1 MMDLSFTSGRV
12 LVIGDV
18 MLDSYVHGSADRL
31 SPEAPVPV
39 LRWARD
45 QKVPGGAANVAAN
58 IAALGG
64 AVSLVGIVGDDEG
77 GAELEAALAA
87 FGDRISPAFLV
98 DHRRPTTVKLRLVA
112 GGQQLLRLDREDAA
126 PVSPELEARLI
137 ALVSEQIGAADVV
150 VLSDYRKGLLTDTLV
165 RHTVEACRAAN
176 RLLIVD
182 PKRRQFDIYR
192 GAGVLTP
199 NRRELA
205 EATGLPVDTNAEVEA
220 AGAVAAEATGAA
232 ILVTRSEK
240 GMSLIRAGQGAVHL
254 PTTAREV
261 FDVSGAGDTVVA
273 ALALAIAA
281 HVPLAQAMRI
291 ANASAGVVVRKHGT
305 ATLTRAELDRALK
318 AEGSHATEGAEVADL
333 SAAVRLRQLWREQA
347 MVVGF
352 TNGCFDI
359 LHPGHIRLLEEAAR
373 HCDRLIV
380 ALNSDASVRRLK
392 GPSRPI
398 QDELARARVMG
409 AISFVDA
416 VILFEEDTPL
426 EVIERLQPDLLVK
439 GSDYREDEVVGADTV
454 KLGGG
459 RVLLIDLAEGH
470 STSRLVARSRV

>member
-1 MMDLSFTSGRV
+1 MIGLSFTYGRV

-64 AVSLVGIVGDDEG
+64 QVSVVGIVGADQG

-87 FGDRISPAFLV
+87 FGGRISPAFLT
-98 DHRRPTTVKLRLVA
+98 DPRRPTTVKLRLVA
-112 GGQQLLRLDREDAA
+112 GGQQLLRLDREDAG
-126 PVSPELEARLI
+126 PISPALEAQLI
-137 ALVSEQIGAADVV
+137 ALVSEQIGRADAV
-150 VLSDYRKGLLTDTLV
+150 VLSDYRKGVLTDKLI
-165 RHTVEACRAAN
+165 RHTIEACRAAN

-182 PKRRQFDIYR
+182 PKRRFFDIYQ
-192 GAGVLTP
+192 GADVLTP
-199 NRRELA
+199 NRRELG
-205 EATGLPVDTNAEVEA
+205 EATGLPAETDEAVEA
-220 AGAVAAEATGAA
+220 AGAVAADATGAA

-240 GMSLIRAGQGAVHL
+240 GMSLIRSGQAAVHL
-254 PTTAREV
+254 RTTAREV

-273 ALALAIAA
+273 ALALALAA
-281 HVPLAQAMRI
+281 DVPLAQAMRI

-305 ATLTRAELDRALK
+305 ATLSLAELDRALR
-318 AEGSHATEGAEVADL
+318 AEGSHATEGAEITDL
-333 SAAVRLRQLWREQA
+333 ASALRLRQIWRDQA

-398 QDELARARVMG
+398 QDEMARARVMG
-409 AISFVDA
+409 AISFVDT
-416 VILFEEDTPL
+416 VIIFDEDTPFEL
-426 EVIERLQPDLLVK
+426 IDRLRPDLLVK
-439 GSDYREDEVVGADTV
+439 GSDYREDEVVGAETV
-454 KLGGG
+454 KRAGG
-459 RVLLIDLAEGH
+459 RVLLVDLAEGH
-470 STSRLVARSRV
+470 STSRLVARSQA